1 MRPKKAWRPRCE
13 VESLEPRV
21 CLALEVAL
29 EGSWLAISGE
39 TIGPVEVK
47 VEQMPVESGT
57 APAYVIS
64 HNGDAIGAP
73 IFLDEASAGVQLQL
87 GDSSDQV
94 TVDLGGESVSKIYAD
109 LGRGDNS
116 LTLING
122 EVTESLTVRGGEQA
136 DKVRLP
142 NSAAVNG
149 LVHLALGEGDNLI
162 EIAGAAGLVV
172 AEPQGGSGTLELD
185 TTTVVDQLF
194 ARIGQ
199 GKETATL
206 ADTFAHAAHSSAN
219 DSYDA
224 FQFGRSARQDQTT
237 RDPGHLHGLA
247 AGKASHTA
255 GLLSQ
260 HIDSAATASTATAA
274 VLAAAVDVGDDAA
287 ELPTNTIEP
296 SARPRRTGGG
306 TVAIATA
313 AVVGGKLAAQLANG
327 DNALSPQGVVGNN
340 LIVVT
345 INPKESVSIKVEGEV
360 VDKTLIRTVR
370 PRPRDLFDRLRQYF
384 N

>member
-29 EGSWLAISGE
+29 EGNMLAISGE

-47 VEQMPVESGT
+47 VEQMPVDSGT

-64 HNGDAIGAP
+64 HNGDEIAGP
-73 IFLDEASAGVQLQL
+73 IFLDEASSGVQLQL

-122 EVTESLTVRGGEQA
+122 EVTESLTVRGGDQA

-142 NSAAVNG
+142 SSASVSGVA
-149 LVHLALGEGDNLI
+149 HLALGDGDNLI
-162 EIAGAAGLVV
+162 EIAGAVGLVV
-172 AEPQGGSGTLELD
+172 VEPKGGSGTPELD
-185 TTTVVDQLF
+185 TTAVVDQLF

-206 ADTFAHAAHSSAN
+206 ADTFTHTYQNSAN
-219 DSYDA
+219 DSYDP
-224 FQFGRSARQDQTT
+224 FTFGGSTRSAQFS
-237 RDPGHLHGLA
+237 RDAGHLPGFA
-247 AGKASHTA
+247 AGKISHTEV
-255 GLLSQ
+255 LLNQQFANS
-260 HIDSAATASTATAA
+260 ATASTTNA
-274 VLAAAVDVGDDAA
+274 VASDAIVDIDADAA
-287 ELPTNTIEP
+287 ELATSAAEPT
-296 SARPRRTGGG
+296 ARPRRTGGG

-360 VDKTLIRTVR
+360 VDKTLIRTAR

>member
-29 EGSWLAISGE
+29 EGNWLAISGE

-64 HNGDAIGAP
+64 HNGNEIGAP

-122 EVTESLTVRGGEQA
+122 EVTESLTVRGGDQA

-149 LVHLALGEGDNLI
+149 LVHLALGEGENLI
-162 EIAGAAGLVV
+162 DIAGAVGLVV
-172 AEPQGGSGTLELD
+172 VEPKGGSGTLELD
-185 TTTVVDQLF
+185 TTAVVDQLF

-199 GKETATL
+199 GDETATL
-206 ADTFAHAAHSSAN
+206 AGTMAHAAQTS

-224 FQFGRSARQDQTT
+224 FQFAGSARHGQTV
-237 RDPGHLHGLA
+237 RDAGYLQGLA
-247 AGKASHTA
+247 TDTASHA
-255 GLLSQ
+255 EVLLGQRDNS
-260 HIDSAATASTATAA
+260 TVTTSTAAGAA
-274 VLAAAVDVGDDAA
+274 PIGGVDLGADAA
-287 ELPTNTIEP
+287 ELPASTIE
-296 SARPRRTGGG
+296 SSVRPRRTSGG

>member
-1 MRPKKAWRPRCE
+1 MRRKKAWRPRCE
-13 VESLEPRV
+13 LESLEPRV

-29 EGSWLAISGE
+29 DGNWLAISGE

-57 APAYVIS
+57 APAFVIS
-64 HNGDAIGAP
+64 HNGDEVGPP
-73 IFLDEASAGVQLQL
+73 IFLNEASAGVQLQL

-116 LTLING
+116 LTLVNG
-122 EVTESLTVRGGEQA
+122 EVTESLTVRGGDQA
-136 DKVRLP
+136 DKVRVP
-142 NSAAVNG
+142 GSAAVNG
-149 LVHLALGEGDNLI
+149 VLHLALGGGSNLA
-162 EIAGAAGLVV
+162 ELAGAIGLVV
-172 AEPQGGSGTLELD
+172 VEPQGGSGTLELD
-185 TTTVVDQLF
+185 TTAAVDQLF

-199 GKETATL
+199 GNETATL
-206 ADTFAHAAHSSAN
+206 ADTMAHATQVNASDNDHPFFFAGSAQN
-219 DSYDA
+219 A
-224 FQFGRSARQDQTT
+224 QAPKTIVHRPEFV
-237 RDPGHLHGLA
+237 
-247 AGKASHTA
+247 AGKVSHAT
-255 GLLSQ
+255 LF
-260 HIDSAATASTATAA
+260 SAQRDDHTTTVETS
-274 VLAAAVDVGDDAA
+274 VAAAPINPMDAGADAVD
-287 ELPTNTIEP
+287 LPTSAVEP
-296 SARPRRTGGG
+296 SARPRRPGGG

-345 INPKESVSIKVEGEV
+345 INPKESVNIKVEGEV
-360 VDKTLIRTVR
+360 VDKTLIRTAR
-370 PRPRDLFDRLRQYF
+370 PRPRDLFDRLREYF

>member
-29 EGSWLAISGE
+29 DGNLLAISGD
-39 TIGPVEVK
+39 TLGPVEVK

-64 HNGDAIGAP
+64 HNGDEIGGP

-122 EVTESLTVRGGEQA
+122 EVTESLTVRGGDQA

-149 LVHLALGEGDNLI
+149 LVHLALGGGNNLI
-162 EIAGAAGLVV
+162 EIAGAVGLVV
-172 AEPQGGSGTLELD
+172 IEPQGGSGTLELD
-185 TTTVVDQLF
+185 TTAVVDQLF

-199 GKETATL
+199 GDEA
-206 ADTFAHAAHSSAN
+206 ADLVDAFAHAARSSAS

-224 FQFGRSARQDQTT
+224 FAFGGSAWHRQPSQNI
-237 RDPGHLHGLA
+237 GQLQGLV
-247 AGKASHTA
+247 AGKASH
-255 GLLSQ
+255 
-260 HIDSAATASTATAA
+260 AAAILGQRDASTATANI
-274 VLAAAVDVGDDAA
+274 AAAAAPAAVMDVGADAA
-287 ELPTNTIEP
+287 QLPTSATEP
-296 SARPRRTGGG
+296 NARPRRTGGG